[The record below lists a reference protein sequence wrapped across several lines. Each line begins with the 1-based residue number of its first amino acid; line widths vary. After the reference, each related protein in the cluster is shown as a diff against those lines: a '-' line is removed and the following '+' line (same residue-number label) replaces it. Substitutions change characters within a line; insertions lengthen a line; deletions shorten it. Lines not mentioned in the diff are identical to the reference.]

1 MSLTPTST
9 VAIDGGTPIRVLIA
23 EDEAHLGTI
32 LEQFM
37 SARGFAVRVVRD
49 GRAALDALRA
59 EPFDVALLDV
69 VMPELDGL
77 EVLRLVREEPLPPE
91 IIVITGNGTIETALA
106 ALKLGAYDFL
116 SKPYRMA
123 EIEAL
128 VRRAWEKRVLV
139 RHNRYLRAQIERQ
152 RPVASFV
159 TQYAPLTAVLSMV
172 EKFAPSPMPVLVAGE
187 PGTGK
192 ALVAQLLHRH
202 GAHPDGPFVHLDCA
216 AVSDALQVR
225 ELVGSEVTRGEP
237 GHQQHGVFELA
248 AGGTL
253 YLEHIDALSPAA
265 QSVLRDVLDSA
276 SFVRRNGTQRLPFDV
291 RLVVS
296 SSRDVTALVEAGTFD
311 EALWHRLTAMRV
323 ALPALRDR
331 AVDIALLSRHFLAAA
346 RPGQRVPLRITDD
359 AVSALERYRWPGNV
373 RELQLVLER
382 ASVLA
387 TQGVVE
393 AGHLGFGDTPL
404 PGGAATATARIDG
417 SRATAAVTDAA
428 PSLGELE
435 RKHIAEVLDRT
446 GWHQGRAAELLGISP
461 KTLYRKIREYGFK
474 RPSGRNA

>member
-1 MSLTPTST
+1 MTTTPASSPS
-9 VAIDGGTPIRVLIA
+9 IDGGSPIRVLIA
-23 EDEAHLGTI
+23 EDETHLGTI

-37 SARGFAVRVVRD
+37 TARGFSVRVVRD
-49 GRAALDALRA
+49 GKSALDLIRS

-69 VMPELDGL
+69 VMPEIDGL

-123 EIEAL
+123 EIDAL
-128 VRRAWEKRVLV
+128 VRRAWEKRMLV
-139 RHNRYLRAQIERQ
+139 RNNHHLRARLERQ
-152 RPVASFV
+152 APVGSFV

-172 EKFAPSPMPVLVAGE
+172 GKFASSPMPVLITGE
-187 PGTGK
+187 AGTGK

-202 GAHPDGPFVHLDCA
+202 GARPGGPFVHVDCA
-216 AVSDALQVR
+216 ALDPALQVA
-225 ELVGSEVTRGEP
+225 ELVGVERGDEHTGEHRP
-237 GHQQHGVFELA
+237 GVFELA
-248 AGGTL
+248 SGGTL
-253 YLEHIDALSPAA
+253 YLEHIEALAPAA
-265 QSVLRDVLDSA
+265 QQLLHEVLDA
-276 SFVRRNGTQRLPFDV
+276 TTFTRRNGTQRLPFDV

-296 SSRDVTALVEAGTFD
+296 SSGDITSLVESAAFD

-323 ALPALRDR
+323 ALPPLRDR
-331 AVDIALLSRHFLAAA
+331 AVDIPLLARHVLAMA
-346 RPGQRVPLRITDD
+346 RPGPRGAVRISDD
-359 AVSALERYRWPGNV
+359 AMHALERYRWPGNV
-373 RELQLVLER
+373 RELKLVLER
-382 ASVLA
+382 AAMLA
-387 TQGVVE
+387 DHGIVD
-393 AGHLGFGDTPL
+393 ASHLLLPDTAP
-404 PGGAATATARIDG
+404 PAPAMARTDGARAAATAAPG
-417 SRATAAVTDAA
+417 AA

-435 RKHIAEVLDRT
+435 RKHIAEVLERT